1 MAKLQVGIDDMA
13 DKLTF
18 DVLKSLIQK
27 AYEQG
32 VEDGRTRF
40 NLPLLLKKEH
50 IAQQM
55 SISPNSV
62 SKYVGMPGFPVSTI
76 VQGRYPR
83 DEFIRF
89 IKDHQEIVGKIKLR
103 SIY

>member
-1 MAKLQVGIDDMA
+1 MAQLQIGLDDMA

-18 DVLKSLIQK
+18 DVLKNLMQK

-55 SISPNSV
+55 SIKINTVPKIV
-62 SKYVGMPGFPVSTI
+62 AMPGFPVSKL

-83 DEFIRF
+83 DGFIQF
-89 IKDHQEIVGKIKLR
+89 VKDNQERVGAILR
-103 SIY
+103 RA